1 MHRHIHLLFKSC
13 LIGIMVLVFG
23 MLLVVPVYASGLNG
37 TENAQDLVYNR
48 IDQDSLINITWDIM
62 TGTVG
67 PVGNQIY
74 NNRTG
79 GTPNGDLATAN
90 AVADFTSWNLDTV
103 QTWDNPTVLNNVWWL
118 KTWQINT
125 ADAPYIPYTFLPYGN
140 WPCRNSPAG
149 DVTGQLVYVGMG
161 NSAANYTG
169 LDVGGKIVIADSTS
183 AGGVYTQAIQ
193 RGAIGVVNI
202 GRKGAYTPDTNGFT
216 LHPYSSEIVTPGSI
230 TYNAANTVPAA
241 TVSYDDGQNLKG
253 LLTTQ
258 NVTLHLMVDAA
269 FRSGVHSKSVF
280 ATING
285 KDPSKYFLLYGHL
298 NADSYGPG
306 CDDTASGEA
315 CIMEI
320 ARVMQT
326 LINEGKIQRPDY
338 SIKFFLIGSETQD
351 SRAWINALSP
361 EAKAGIVG
369 SINFDQAGY
378 GVEHDIN
385 NIEASD
391 RDLSLSLLRNC
402 KDILAA
408 YPALDPYFQFIDY
421 EGGSDHDAFLNA
433 GIPTCYIWTDW
444 TYRLTTHPNPPEF
457 GGERVWIAGNP
468 YYHTSADV
476 METTVLRE
484 PWNEVNITHLCSLLT
499 ARFVGLDQLGFL
511 APFDSGQTYK
521 TGSVVPLKFQIKAD
535 SGGFVTDAVAGLY
548 VDGVAARSAGK
559 ANGSNLFRYDADA
572 NQYVFN
578 LDTKGMSAGAHT
590 LTVRLATGETII
602 TTSIT
607 FR

>member
-1 MHRHIHLLFKSC
+1 MHRHIHLFFKSC
-13 LIGIMVLVFG
+13 LIGIMMLVFG
-23 MLLVVPVYASGLNG
+23 MLLVVPVYASGLTG
-37 TENAQDLVYNR
+37 TENAQDLIYNR
-48 IDQDSLINITWDIM
+48 ISQASLINNTWDIM

-79 GTPNGDLATAN
+79 GTPNGDLAVAN
-90 AVADFTSWNLDTV
+90 AARDFESWGLDKV
-103 QTWDNPTVLNNVWWL
+103 ETWDNPTVLNNVWWL
-118 KTWQINT
+118 KKWQIEST
-125 ADAPYIPYTFLPYGN
+125 DVPYTFLPYGN

-149 DVTGQLVYVGMG
+149 DVTGQLIYVGVG
-161 NSAANYTG
+161 NSATSYTG
-169 LDVGGKIVIADSTS
+169 LDVSGKIVLADSTS

-202 GRKGAYTPDTNGFT
+202 NKKGTYTPDTNGFD
-216 LHPYSSEIVTPGSI
+216 LHPYSSELVAPGSI

-241 TVSYDDGQNLKG
+241 TVSYDDGQNLKA
-253 LLTTQ
+253 LLATQ
-258 NVTLHLMVDAA
+258 DVTLHLMVDAA

-285 KDPSKYFLLYGHL
+285 TDSSKYFLLYGHL

-351 SRAWINALSP
+351 SRAWLNALSP
-361 EAKAGIVG
+361 EEKASIVG

-391 RDLSLSLLRNC
+391 RNLSLSLLWEC
-402 KDILAA
+402 KDILAD

-421 EGGSDHDAFLNA
+421 EGGSDHDSFLNA

-444 TYRLTTHPNPPEF
+444 TYRLTTNPNPPEF

-484 PWNEVNITHLCSLLT
+484 PWNEVNITHLCALLT

-511 APFDSGQTYK
+511 APFDWNKTYK
-521 TGSVVPLKFQIKAD
+521 TGSVIPLSFQIKNE
-535 SGGFVTDAVAGLY
+535 SGEYVTDAVARLY
-548 VDGVAARSAGK
+548 VDGAAAGAAGK
-559 ANGSNLFRYDADA
+559 ANRSSLFRYDADM
-572 NQYVFN
+572 NRYVFN
-578 LDTKGMSAGAHT
+578 LDTKGMSAGTHT
-590 LTVRLATGETII
+590 IAVKLATGETII

-607 FR
+607 VR